1 MSTTT
6 IGTIKLNGAFYTI
19 EELGSPKLNVKKND
33 LYYQMIPEDKVEYSK
48 IQENEI
54 EIHKIVERKSFYTI
68 GIISGRV
75 ASLQKFFLYTPLLPT
90 NVNLSLPFLKTNY
103 PKLAIGDRCIIRVSK
118 DNVEMIKNYG
128 NIKLREKDD
137 EIISELYEESF
148 LFPLPE
154 YEKIGLEKKQENGF
168 YTKGFQ
174 DLREL
179 NSFNIDPVHSRDFD
193 DAVSIDIEKKKFYI
207 HIVDIQ
213 QLEPLS
219 SVDKRGL
226 WLGYTLYLPNQN
238 YPMLPRELAEDA
250 FSLLKGEDRNVI
262 TVEIDIEEER
272 DDDKNIP
279 KVKGFEIYPSVI
291 RIKERYH
298 YGNVFENEN
307 KEIEYLKKITE
318 MCYKRKL
325 SVPQAKYVLDGD
337 GNTLQI
343 RLEDHSE
350 INHLMVEML
359 MVMTNHLVTEH
370 LNKELSNVEGFEVK
384 KIPERYHQRVLED
397 LYEEVTDDIQIN
409 HLLVIQKYRSAFY
422 DETLSSHHGLSL
434 DHYTH
439 FTSPIRRYFDV
450 IVHRILAGY
459 DYQNIGEILDHLN
472 ERELWN
478 ESLSRLYQQ
487 WKLMNYIENHSQIY
501 TSYVI
506 KVNKASVKIYIKELG
521 YDVMIHVTNILS
533 NVYWVY
539 DEEENKLK
547 GGNMEIGRGD
557 KVEVQCTK
565 IDYMKREG
573 IQWRIINI

>member
-1 MSTTT
+1 M
-6 IGTIKLNGAFYTI
+6 IGTLKLNGAFYGI
-19 EELGSPKLNVKKND
+19 KELENQKLNVKKNE
-33 LYYQMIPEDKVEYSK
+33 LYYQILPKDKVEYRW
-48 IQENEI
+48 INENEI
-54 EIHKIVERKSFYTI
+54 EIDKIVERKSLYTI

-75 ASLQKFFLYTPLLPT
+75 ANLQKFFLYTPLLPI
-90 NVNLSLPFLKTNY
+90 NVNLSLPFSKTNY
-103 PKLAIGDRCIIRVSK
+103 PKLAIGDRCIIQVSK
-118 DNVEMIKNYG
+118 DSVEMIKNYG
-128 NIKLREKDD
+128 NVKLRDRDD
-137 EIISELYEESF
+137 EIISDLYLENF

-154 YEKIGLEKKQENGF
+154 YENISIEKKKKDGF

-179 NSFNIDPVHSRDFD
+179 NSFNIDPVHSKDFD

-238 YPMLPRELAEDA
+238 YPMLPRNLAEDE
-250 FSLLKGEDRNVI
+250 FSLLKGEDRMVI
-262 TVEIDIEEER
+262 TVEINIEEER
-272 DDDKNIP
+272 ENSKNIP
-279 KVKGFEIYPSVI
+279 KVKSFEIYPSVI

-298 YGNVFENEN
+298 YGNFFENEN
-307 KEIEYLKKITE
+307 KGIEYLKKITE

-325 SVPQAKYVLDGD
+325 SVPHGKYILDGD
-337 GNTLQI
+337 GNTMQI

-359 MVMTNHLVTEH
+359 MIMTNHLVTEH
-370 LNKELSNVEGFEVK
+370 LNKLLSEVDGFEVK
-384 KIPERYHQRVLED
+384 KIPERYHQHVSED
-397 LYEEVTDDIQIN
+397 LYEDVTDDIQIN

-434 DHYTH
+434 EHYTH

-450 IVHRILAGY
+450 IVHRVLAGY
-459 DYQNIGEILDHLN
+459 DYKNICEILDHLN

-487 WKLMNYIENHSQIY
+487 WKLMNYIENHSQVY
-501 TSYVI
+501 SSYVI

-521 YDVMIHVTNILS
+521 YDMMIHVTNILK

-547 GGNMEIGRGD
+547 GGDLEIRRGD
-557 KVEVQCTK
+557 KVEVQCIK
-565 IDYMKREG
+565 IDYMKRDG
-573 IQWRIINI
+573 IQLRITNLL

>member
-1 MSTTT
+1 MSTT
-6 IGTIKLNGAFYTI
+6 IGSIKLNGAFYTI

-33 LYYQMIPEDKVEYSK
+33 LYYQILPEDKVEYSK

-90 NVNLSLPFLKTNY
+90 NVNLSLPFSKTNY
-103 PKLAIGDRCIIRVSK
+103 PKLAIGDRCIIRVTK

-168 YTKGFQ
+168 YTKSFQ

-179 NSFNIDPVHSRDFD
+179 NSFNIDPVHSKDFD

-213 QLEPLS
+213 QLESLS
-219 SVDKRGL
+219 AVDKRGL

-298 YGNVFENEN
+298 YGNVLENEN

-370 LNKELSNVEGFEVK
+370 LNKELSDVEGFEVK

-422 DETLSSHHGLSL
+422 DEILSSHHGLSL
-434 DHYTH
+434 EHYTH

-459 DYQNIGEILDHLN
+459 DYQNIGEILYHLN
-472 ERELWN
+472 KRELWN

-487 WKLMNYIENHSQIY
+487 WKRMNYIENHSQIY

-521 YDVMIHVTNILS
+521 YDVMIHVTNILT

-547 GGNMEIGRGD
+547 GGDMEIGRGN

-565 IDYMKREG
+565 IDYMKRDG
-573 IQWRIINI
+573 IQWRIINLL